1 MKDPLLPEYDFAVI
15 GAGPAGLLA
24 ALTLAL
30 ANHGKRTPREY
41 SIALLD
47 KRDPW
52 REPVSCAEAVSAK
65 GLREMVPKL
74 EPAWIRE
81 PIDGVVFISP
91 NGTRIT
97 YRKPGSGL
105 LIDRALMHKD
115 LAEEGRR
122 HGVHCN
128 FRARATAVSRYVD
141 GRRSVKY
148 EGDAPGELKARIVID
163 ASGPGAGFGQGERI
177 VQGDFDVEPALFA
190 LVRGLEYPVN
200 YIQMF
205 FGKTYAPGGYA
216 WLFPRDKHVANVG
229 LVIGKRFAKEAPARK
244 AMTDFMRRVY
254 PGAIIET
261 VQGGAI
267 PCGYTNHPMAVE
279 NLFKAGDAAN
289 MVNPISRAGILEAM
303 KGGELAAKAALEVIQ
318 LGSES
323 EKEPHYRLY
332 KEKWD
337 IAYGNANFRI
347 HKAKA
352 AFMEVPDPTFDR
364 AAGSLAK
371 IPSEKIT
378 LGRIFLTTL
387 WTTPSLFWRMRS
399 LIRGRRRPGPSP
411 APIADPGFPDHSR
424 LPGSPP

>member
-52 REPVSCAEAVSAK
+52 REPVSCAEAVSAQ
-65 GLREMVPKL
+65 GLREAVPKV

-81 PIDGVVFISP
+81 PVDGVIFISP
-91 NGTRIT
+91 NGTRVT
-97 YRKPGSGL
+97 FRKPGSGL
-105 LIDRALMHKD
+105 LIDRALMHRN

-128 FRARATAVSRYVD
+128 FRTRATAVSRYQ
-141 GRRSVKY
+141 GGWRTVKY
-148 EGDAPGELKARIVID
+148 EGEASGELKARVVID

-200 YIQMF
+200 LIQMF
-205 FGKTYAPGGYA
+205 FGRNYAPGGYA
-216 WLFPRDKHVANVG
+216 WLFPRDKDVANVG
-229 LVIGKRFAKEAPARK
+229 LVIGKKYAREAPARRT
-244 AMTDFMRRVY
+244 MMEFVRRAY
-254 PGAIIET
+254 PGAAVET
-261 VQGGAI
+261 LHGGAI
-267 PCGYTNHPMAVE
+267 PCGYTHQPLAVE

-303 KGGELAAKAALEVIQ
+303 MGGKLAAEAALEVIG
-318 LGSES
+318 LGGEA

-337 IAYGNANFRI
+337 AAYGNANYRI
-347 HKAKA
+347 HKAKG
-352 AFMEVPDPTFDR
+352 AFMDVADRTFDR
-364 AAGSLAK
+364 AAGSLAR
-371 IPSEKIT
+371 IPEEKIT
-378 LGRIFLTTL
+378 MGRIFLTTL
-387 WTTPSLFWRMRS
+387 WTSPSLIWKMRS
-399 LIRGRRRPGPSP
+399 LI
-411 APIADPGFPDHSR
+411 
-424 LPGSPP
+424 

>member
-1 MKDPLLPEYDFAVI
+1 MKDSLLPEYDFAVI

-24 ALTLAL
+24 ALNLAL

-41 SIALLD
+41 SVALLD

-52 REPVSCAEAVSAK
+52 REPVSCAEAVSAD
-65 GLREMVPKL
+65 GLREVVPRV
-74 EPAWIRE
+74 EPGWIRE
-81 PIDGVVFISP
+81 PIDGVIFISP
-91 NGTRIT
+91 NGTQVT
-97 YRKPGSGL
+97 FRKPGSGL
-105 LIDRALMHKD
+105 LIDRALMHRN

-128 FRARATAVSRYVD
+128 FRARATAVSRYE
-141 GRRSVKY
+141 GGFRTVKY
-148 EGDAPGELKARIVID
+148 EGDVPGELKARVIID

-190 LVRGLEYPVN
+190 LVRGLDYPVN
-200 YIQMF
+200 HIQMF
-205 FGKTYAPGGYA
+205 FGRNYAPGGYA

-244 AMTDFMRRVY
+244 AMNEFMQKVY
-254 PGAIIET
+254 PGAVIET

-267 PCGYTNHPMAVE
+267 PCGYTHQPLAVD

-318 LGSES
+318 LGTEA
-323 EKEPHYRLY
+323 EKEPHYRQY
-332 KEKWD
+332 KERWD
-337 IAYGNANFRI
+337 AAYGKANHRI

-352 AFMEVPDPTFDR
+352 AFMDIPDQTFDR
-364 AAGSLAK
+364 AASSLAR
-371 IPSEKIT
+371 IPTDKVT
-378 LGRIFLTTL
+378 MGRIFLTTL
-387 WTTPSLFWRMRS
+387 WSTPSLIWKMRS
-399 LIRGRRRPGPSP
+399 L
-411 APIADPGFPDHSR
+411 F
-424 LPGSPP
+424 